1 MFTKISRHTAEAVVQ
16 TPVTMGKVSR
26 NPNARDDRRAE
37 PSKGELA
44 KMVEAHVTSLDAI
57 VHGFGVGGAF
67 HF

>member
-1 MFTKISRHTAEAVVQ
+1 MFAKISAPTAPAVVRSD
-16 TPVTMGKVSR
+16 TTRKVIG

-44 KMVEAHVTSLDAI
+44 KMMEAHVISLDAI
-57 VHGFGVGGAF
+57 VHGFGVAGAL